1 MTDKPYI
8 FSNVFLSSSLYA
20 KAKSPDLVLLE
31 VTWRGQWPCE
41 GIIYLDSKRQDQ
53 LRERVRRKERKRAY
67 MSKVWLYGNNVEL
80 IVSANHSKAKRL
92 WSLVVF
98 FHKASVPRCLHMSS
112 SLLFLCALIKSYD
125 CVITMQGHGY
135 QGLLLWHLK
144 QCILIQSLVTQMHV
158 SADRWPVHVS
168 TLCWELWSWRY
179 GTTAS
184 RCFVSIILHTNI
196 LCASRCTCH
205 KHVTMSSL
213 SMH

>member
-1 MTDKPYI
+1 M
-8 FSNVFLSSSLYA
+8 LC
-20 KAKSPDLVLLE
+20 E

-67 MSKVWLYGNNVEL
+67 MSKVWLYSNNAEL

-125 CVITMQGHGY
+125 CMITIQGHGY

-144 QCILIQSLVTQMHV
+144 LLQCILIKSLFTQIHV
-158 SADRWPVHVS
+158 WDCLQTDGLSMCPHCADHSKEESCGHYATGRQP
-168 TLCWELWSWRY
+168 LA
-179 GTTAS
+179 AS
-184 RCFVSIILHTNI
+184 FLLFSPQTF
-196 LCASRCTCH
+196 CASRYTVH
-205 KHVTMSSL
+205 ISSL
-213 SMH
+213 SMHTCVKYFRK